1 VEGGGWRVEGGG
13 WRVEEEGKG
22 NTQIKFRKGVLKP
35 IGAPLPVPLSITSDC
50 LFCHALE

>member
-1 VEGGGWRVEGGG
+1 VGGGGWREEGGG
-13 WRVEEEGKG
+13 KRKEGKE

-35 IGAPLPVPLSITSDC
+35 IGAPLPVPLSITRDC